1 MDLLIVADLEG
12 ISCVERR
19 SVCDSTHPS
28 YSSALGNYA
37 AEVNAVAVAAR
48 RIGIERVMLLDWHGR
63 LLPPGLLEAGIEA
76 ASLPLPTGRWVAVLL
91 GFHARTG
98 QSDAFAP
105 QTLCPGWRI
114 VWNGREAGELALAS
128 RWLGELG
135 IPLVLVTG
143 DRGLTREAE
152 GWVEQTAAVAV
163 KRALSAEEAECL
175 PVERTRAALADALAW
190 VLMRRS
196 WWWVYRPELPVR
208 WDIVSP
214 DGQHQAL
221 ESSSVAE
228 ALCRV
233 QEVIPGAALAVRCH
247 SETSE

>member
-1 MDLLIVADLEG
+1 MG
-12 ISCVERR
+12 I
-19 SVCDSTHPS
+19 
-28 YSSALGNYA
+28 N
-37 AEVNAVAVAAR
+37 
-48 RIGIERVMLLDWHGR
+48 RVMLLDWHGR
-63 LLPPGLLEAGIEA
+63 LLPPGLLEAGIEIA
-76 ASLPLPTGRWVAVLL
+76 TLPLPTGRWVGMLL

-98 QSDAFAP
+98 QRDAFAP
-105 QTLCPGWRI
+105 QTMCPGWRI
-114 VWNGREAGELALAS
+114 VWDGREAGELALAS

-152 GWVEQTAAVAV
+152 EWVEQTAAVTV

-175 PVERTRAALADALAW
+175 PVERARVALADALGR
-190 VLMRRS
+190 VLVRRS

-208 WDIVSP
+208 WDIASP
-214 DGQHQAL
+214 DGKHYTV

-233 QEVIPGAALAVRCH
+233 QEVIPSAALAVRCY